1 MSDKKEKIIVNG
13 FIFENEEEAKQAQKE
28 IEGVKFIKE
37 KVDMNKPEAVLD
49 VYNKM
54 IRQKLFETVIGFSYL
69 KELQDY
75 LYSIP
80 FVDNT
85 QILPIPVEH
94 PTLEEQLRK
103 KRPAQKPKQQQTVKA
118 KERFVNVDYKK
129 RYHAMKWVSIVLAV
143 CVIAMFAISATAS
156 HPTILNY
163 EQEIINRYTQWEEE
177 LENREAVILEREA
190 ALGIENP

>member
-1 MSDKKEKIIVNG
+1 MSDNKEKIIVNG
-13 FIFENEEEAKQAQKE
+13 FVFQNEEEAKQAQKE

-80 FVDNT
+80 FVDNA

-94 PTLEEQLRK
+94 PILEEQFRK
-103 KRPAQKPKQQQTVKA
+103 KRPGSKTKQQQEVKA
-118 KERFVNVDYKK
+118 KEQFVNVDYKN
-129 RYHAMKWVSIVLAV
+129 RYRIMKWMSIVLAI
-143 CVIAMFAISATAS
+143 CVIAMFAISATAN

-163 EQEIINRYTQWEEE
+163 EQELINRYAQWEDE
-177 LENREAVILEREA
+177 LSEREAVILEREA
-190 ALGIENP
+190 ELGIER

>member
-13 FIFENEEEAKQAQKE
+13 FVFENEEEAKQAQKE

-37 KVDMNKPEAVLD
+37 KVDMNKPEVVLD

-69 KELQDY
+69 KELQEY

-80 FVDNT
+80 FVDNA

-94 PTLEEQLRK
+94 TILEEQFRK
-103 KRPAQKPKQQQTVKA
+103 KRPTPKPKQQATKA
-118 KERFVNVDYKK
+118 KERFVNVDYKN
-129 RYHAMKWVSIVLAV
+129 RYRAMTWISVVLAV
-143 CVIAMFAISATAS
+143 CVIAMFAISATAN

-163 EQEIINRYTQWEEE
+163 EQELINRYAQWEDE
-177 LENREAVILEREA
+177 LTNREAVILEREA